1 MGQQVDYLHQ
11 VNDKD
16 MCLQPLSNSSQ
27 CLKGGQCK
35 QGSRES
41 QH

>member
-16 MCLQPLSNSSQ
+16 MCLCNLYQILHN
-27 CLKGGQCK
+27 LKGGQCK